1 MSRTLRTCLGAILAF
16 ALYSPALAEDFSA
29 ATAGAP
35 LTLDRALA
43 LALAEARHPELSAAQ
58 EEILAREAEL
68 GQAALRPN
76 PTLDLELENF
86 AGSGEFSGADGIET
100 TLLLTQ
106 PIELGG
112 KRERRRQS
120 AEIALERSRA
130 EQEIARSDLTART
143 ADRFLAVLAAQKR
156 LLLTQSQV
164 DLARRSL
171 AAVEDR
177 VAAGQAP
184 ATEIHRARLAVIELE
199 LEISREEGELAA
211 ARLELAG
218 LLGVDVDAC
227 VVAGE
232 LSPLPA
238 PPLLEDLAAEL
249 TESPGQRQKQL
260 LIEERRRELALEQ
273 ALGTPDLNLSLG
285 GRYFNEDNDGALIAG
300 FSLPLPLFDRNQGK
314 IAAAGHRRNQ
324 AQAEAESSLQAARA
338 ALARAWQQLENARK
352 RAAILDDQL
361 LPTAEAA
368 FAAAEYGYRAGKFPL
383 FDVLDAQRTLIDLR
397 QRRLAALIDD
407 RQARIEIERLLGR
420 PLAAATAKENDPS

>member
-1 MSRTLRTCLGAILAF
+1 MSRTLRACLGAILAF
-16 ALYSPALAEDFSA
+16 ALQSPALAGYPSA
-29 ATAGAP
+29 ETAAPP
-35 LTLDRALA
+35 LTLDRA
-43 LALAEARHPELSAAQ
+43 LALAEARHPELTAAQ

-76 PTLDLELENF
+76 PTLELELENF
-86 AGSGEFSGADGIET
+86 AGSGEFSGADAVET

-106 PIELGG
+106 PIELGD

-120 AEIALERSRA
+120 AAITLERTRA
-130 EQEIARSDLTART
+130 EQGIVRADLAART

-156 LLLTQSQV
+156 LLLTQSQA

-199 LEISREEGELAA
+199 LEISREEGDLAA
-211 ARLELAG
+211 ARQELAG
-218 LLGVDVDAC
+218 LLGVREDAC

-232 LSPLPA
+232 LSPLPGP
-238 PPLLEDLAAEL
+238 PPLEELEAGLAD
-249 TESPGQRQKQL
+249 SPGQRRQQL
-260 LIEERRRELALEQ
+260 LIEERRRELALEES
-273 ALGTPDLNLSLG
+273 LGKPDLDLSLG

-300 FSLPLPLFDRNQGK
+300 FSLPLPLFNRNQGK

-324 AQAEAESSLQAARA
+324 AQAEAEGRLQTARA
-338 ALARAWQQLENARK
+338 ALARAWHEAENARW
-352 RAAILDDQL
+352 RTEILDQQL
-361 LPTAEAA
+361 LPTAETA

-397 QRRLAALIDD
+397 QRRLAALIDGQ
-407 RQARIEIERLLGR
+407 QARIEIERLLGR
-420 PLAAATAKENDPS
+420 PLAAATSKENDPS

>member
-16 ALYSPALAEDFSA
+16 ALHSPALAGDFSA
-29 ATAGAP
+29 APVVAP

-43 LALAEARHPELSAAQ
+43 LAEARHPELTAAQ

-76 PTLDLELENF
+76 PTLELELENF
-86 AGSGEFSGADGIET
+86 AGGGEFSGVDGVET

-106 PIELGG
+106 PIELGD

-120 AEIALERSRA
+120 AEIALERTRA
-130 EQEIARSDLTART
+130 EQDIARAALAART

-184 ATEIHRARLAVIELE
+184 ATEIHRARLTVIELE
-199 LEISREEGELAA
+199 LEIGRGEGELAA
-211 ARLELAG
+211 ARQELAG
-218 LLGVDVDAC
+218 LLDVGADAC

-238 PPLLEDLAAEL
+238 PPLLEELAAGL
-249 TESPGQRQKQL
+249 TESPGQRRQQL
-260 LIEERRRELALEQ
+260 LIEERRRELALEE
-273 ALGTPDLNLSLG
+273 ALGKPDLDLSLG
-285 GRYFNEDNDGALIAG
+285 GRYFNEGNDAALIAG

-338 ALARAWQQLENARK
+338 ALARAWHQAENARK
-352 RAAILDDQL
+352 RTEILDEQL
-361 LPTAEAA
+361 VPTAESA

-420 PLAAATAKENDPS
+420 PLTAPTAKENDPS

>member
-16 ALYSPALAEDFSA
+16 ALYSPALAGDFSFA
-29 ATAGAP
+29 SAVAP

-43 LALAEARHPELSAAQ
+43 LAEARHPDLSAAR

-76 PTLDLELENF
+76 PTLELELENF
-86 AGSGEFSGADGIET
+86 AGGGEFSGVDGVET

-106 PIELGG
+106 PIELGD

-120 AEIALERSRA
+120 AAIALERSRA
-130 EQEIARSDLTART
+130 EQDLARSDLAART

-177 VAAGQAP
+177 VTAGQSP

-199 LEISREEGELAA
+199 LEISREEGDLAA
-211 ARLELAG
+211 ARQELAG
-218 LLGVDVDAC
+218 LLGVGADLC
-227 VVAGE
+227 VVTGE
-232 LSPLPA
+232 LSPLTA
-238 PPLLEDLAAEL
+238 PPLLEELEAGL
-249 TESPGQRQKQL
+249 TESPGQRRHQL
-260 LIEERRRELALEQ
+260 LIEQRRREMALEQ
-273 ALGTPDLNLSLG
+273 ALGTPDLDLSLG
-285 GRYFNEDNDGALIAG
+285 GRHFNEGNDAALIAG
-300 FSLPLPLFDRNQGK
+300 ISLPLPLFDRNQGK

-324 AQAEAESSLQAARA
+324 AQAEAQSSLQAARA
-338 ALARAWQQLENARK
+338 ALARAWHQAENARK
-352 RAAILDDQL
+352 RTELLDEQL
-361 LPTAEAA
+361 VPTAEAA

-397 QRRLAALIDD
+397 QRRLNALIDG
-407 RQARIEIERLLGR
+407 RQAHVEIERLLGR
-420 PLAAATAKENDPS
+420 PLTAPTAKENNQP

>member
-1 MSRTLRTCLGAILAF
+1 MSRTLRACLGAILAL
-16 ALYSPALAEDFSA
+16 ALQSPALAGYPSTE
-29 ATAGAP
+29 TAVPP
-35 LTLDRALA
+35 LTLDRALT
-43 LALAEARHPELSAAQ
+43 LAEARHPELTAAQ

-76 PTLDLELENF
+76 PTLELELENF
-86 AGSGEFSGADGIET
+86 AGSGEFSGVDGVET

-106 PIELGG
+106 PIELGD

-120 AEIALERSRA
+120 AAIALERTRA
-130 EQEIARSDLTART
+130 EQGIVRADLTART

-177 VAAGQAP
+177 AAAGQAP

-211 ARLELAG
+211 ARQELAG
-218 LLGVDVDAC
+218 LLGVREDAC
-227 VVAGE
+227 IVAGE
-232 LSPLPA
+232 LSPLPG
-238 PPLLEDLAAEL
+238 PPPLEDLEAGLAD
-249 TESPGQRQKQL
+249 SPGQRRQQL
-260 LIEERRRELALEQ
+260 LIEERRRELALEES
-273 ALGTPDLNLSLG
+273 LGQPDLDLSLG
-285 GRYFNEDNDGALIAG
+285 GRYFNEGNDGALIAG
-300 FSLPLPLFDRNQGK
+300 FSLPLPLFNRNQGK

-324 AQAEAESSLQAARA
+324 AQAEADGRLQTARA
-338 ALARAWQQLENARK
+338 ALARAWHQAENAR
-352 RAAILDDQL
+352 RRTEILDEQL
-361 LPTAEAA
+361 LPTAETA

-397 QRRLAALIDD
+397 QRRIAALIDGQ
-407 RQARIEIERLLGR
+407 QARIEIERLLGR
-420 PLAAATAKENDPS
+420 PLAAATSKENDPS

>member
-130 EQEIARSDLTART
+130 EQEIARSELAART

-156 LLLTQSQV
+156 LLYST
-164 DLARRSL
+164 DF
-171 AAVEDR
+171 
-177 VAAGQAP
+177 
-184 ATEIHRARLAVIELE
+184 I
-199 LEISREEGELAA
+199 
-211 ARLELAG
+211 
-218 LLGVDVDAC
+218 
-227 VVAGE
+227 
-232 LSPLPA
+232 
-238 PPLLEDLAAEL
+238 
-249 TESPGQRQKQL
+249 
-260 LIEERRRELALEQ
+260 
-273 ALGTPDLNLSLG
+273 
-285 GRYFNEDNDGALIAG
+285 
-300 FSLPLPLFDRNQGK
+300 
-314 IAAAGHRRNQ
+314 
-324 AQAEAESSLQAARA
+324 
-338 ALARAWQQLENARK
+338 
-352 RAAILDDQL
+352 
-361 LPTAEAA
+361 
-368 FAAAEYGYRAGKFPL
+368 
-383 FDVLDAQRTLIDLR
+383 
-397 QRRLAALIDD
+397 
-407 RQARIEIERLLGR
+407 
-420 PLAAATAKENDPS
+420 

>member
-1 MSRTLRTCLGAILAF
+1 MSRTLCACLGAILAF
-16 ALYSPALAEDFSA
+16 ALPGPALAGDFSA
-29 ATAGAP
+29 EAAIAP

-43 LALAEARHPELSAAQ
+43 LAESRHPELTAAQ
-58 EEILAREAEL
+58 EEILARKAEL
-68 GQAALRPN
+68 GQATLRPN
-76 PTLDLELENF
+76 PTLELELENF
-86 AGSGEFSGADGIET
+86 AGSGEFSGVDGVET

-106 PIELGG
+106 PIELGD

-130 EQEIARSDLTART
+130 EQGIARADLAART

-199 LEISREEGELAA
+199 LEISREEGELAT
-211 ARLELAG
+211 ARRELAG
-218 LLGVDVDAC
+218 LLGVGAELC

-232 LSPLPA
+232 LSPLTA
-238 PPLLEDLAAEL
+238 PPLLEELEAEL
-249 TESPGQRQKQL
+249 TESPGQRRQQL
-260 LIEERRRELALEQ
+260 LIEERRREMALEE
-273 ALGTPDLNLSLG
+273 ALGKPDLDLSLG
-285 GRYFNEDNDGALIAG
+285 GRYFNEGNDGALVAG
-300 FSLPLPLFDRNQGK
+300 ISLPLPLFDRNQGK

-324 AQAEAESSLQAARA
+324 ARAEAESSLQTARA
-338 ALARAWQQLENARK
+338 ALARAWHQAENARK
-352 RAAILDDQL
+352 RTEILDGQL
-361 LPTAEAA
+361 LPTAESA

-397 QRRLAALIDD
+397 QRRLAALIDGQ
-407 RQARIEIERLLGR
+407 QARIEIERLLGR
-420 PLAAATAKENDPS
+420 PLLAPLF